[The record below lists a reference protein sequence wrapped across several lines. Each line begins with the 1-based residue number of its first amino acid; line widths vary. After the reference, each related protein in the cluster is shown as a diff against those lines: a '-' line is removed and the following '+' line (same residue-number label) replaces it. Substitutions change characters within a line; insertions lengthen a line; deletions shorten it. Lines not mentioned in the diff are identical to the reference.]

1 MGEETP
7 GRADPRGFLAD
18 VFDRVAHPIFVKDR
32 EFRFALVNRA
42 FCEMVGPPREQILGK
57 TDYDFF
63 PPAEADF
70 FRQKDLEVFSS
81 GEEVVIDAE
90 PITDASGQRRVL
102 ATTKAPLRNAAGEV
116 THLVGIIHDITEL
129 KAYEGAL
136 RTSNGELERRVL
148 ERTAAL
154 RLAQAE
160 LVRKERLAVLGQ
172 LAGSLAHQIRN
183 PLGSI
188 TNAVSL
194 LKHAM
199 DDHAASR
206 ASSADVT
213 RVLEVIQEEIWEA
226 NRIISDL
233 LDYARVRPPHAR
245 AVDVRQVLKQA
256 VLAET
261 VPDGVMVELDLP
273 EAQRV
278 SIDADQVR
286 DAVRNLV
293 RNAVEAMPEGGTLT
307 VGARRALDSVVV
319 TVQDTGPGVPPEVE
333 ERLFEPLFTT
343 KPLGLGLGL
352 PTVRAMIENQGGTVR
367 YLGGAGRGAI
377 FELLLPPAEP
387 GSPLAPW
394 R

>member
-1 MGEETP
+1 MAGENPEE
-7 GRADPRGFLAD
+7 ADPRGFLAE

-42 FCEMVGPPREQILGK
+42 FCEMVGPSRERILGK

-63 PPAEADF
+63 PRAEADF

-81 GEEVVIDAE
+81 EKEVVIDAE

-129 KAYEGAL
+129 KAYEAAL
-136 RTSNGELERRVL
+136 RTSNEELERRVH
-148 ERTAAL
+148 ERTRAL
-154 RLAQAE
+154 RQAQAE

-194 LKHAM
+194 LKHAV
-199 DDHAASR
+199 DDR
-206 ASSADVT
+206 ASPAAPGADVT

-226 NRIISDL
+226 NRIITDL

-245 AVDVRQVLKQA
+245 AVDVRLVLRQA
-256 VLAET
+256 IAAEA
-261 VPDGVMVELDLP
+261 VPDGVTVELDLP
-273 EAQRV
+273 EAQSV
-278 SIDADQVR
+278 SIDPDQVR

-293 RNAVEAMPEGGTLT
+293 RNAVEAMPEGGTLI
-307 VGARRALDSVVV
+307 VGAHRGIDAVVV
-319 TVQDTGPGVPPEVE
+319 TVRDTGPGVSPEVQDH
-333 ERLFEPLFTT
+333 LFEPLVTT

-352 PTVRAMIENQGGTVR
+352 PTVRAMIENQGGTVT
-367 YLGGAGRGAI
+367 YLGAVGKGAT
-377 FELLLPPAEP
+377 FELRLPPVEL
-387 GSPLAPW
+387 GS
-394 R
+394 